1 MRDIER
7 WLQKGLIDQNLA
19 DILTEEQ
26 NQTKAKYGKI
36 AIQVILY
43 TIGVIFL
50 GLGIITFISAND
62 WFLELFKKF
71 KFLPILLVLLL
82 AVLSLAGGYQM
93 AYQKKNFP
101 RLGNS
106 LIFLSTILIG
116 GCYILAGTVYN
127 WYDTVSS
134 IFSLW
139 FISIFPLAFIFKSKA
154 INILST
160 ILFVILFPC
169 FYNDLKIDTADVWT
183 IFIPFSLSGIL
194 YTFANCKIISEKYD
208 EFAIFYKL
216 VSIYDLFIILMIL
229 VFSAEESYQMTKY
242 EYITIPA
249 ALIAINAY
257 YYLKNNDF
265 IKRMESLFII
275 GIMVFML
282 ILLLFEAINP
292 IFVHIAAHFFLII
305 MISEGIYFAYKTEN
319 VTLINQNNFFLLIYI
334 LGIYCRYGWS
344 YLHKSIFF
352 TIGGILLIS
361 LGIFL
366 EKQKKKFL
374 AKQTEENE

>member
-1 MRDIER
+1 MKDIER

-26 NQTKAKYGKI
+26 KQTKAKYGKI
-36 AIQVILY
+36 AMQIALY
-43 TIGVIFL
+43 TIGAIFL

-82 AVLSLAGGYQM
+82 AVLSLIGGYKI
-93 AYQKKNFP
+93 AYEKKNFP

-116 GCYILAGTVYN
+116 GCYTLAGIVYN

-183 IFIPFSLSGIL
+183 IFIPFSLAGIL
-194 YTFANCKIISEKYD
+194 YTFANNKIISEKYG
-208 EFAIFYKL
+208 EFANFYKFI
-216 VSIYDLFIILMIL
+216 SIYALFITLMIL
-229 VFSAEESYQMTKY
+229 VFSAEESYQMTRY

-249 ALIAINAY
+249 VLIAINAY
-257 YYLKNNDF
+257 YYFKNNDL
-265 IKRMESLFII
+265 IKKMESLFFI
-275 GIMVFML
+275 GIMAFML
-282 ILLLFEAINP
+282 ILLIFEAVNP
-292 IFVHIAAHFFLII
+292 IFIHILAHFFIII
-305 MISEGIYFAYKTEN
+305 MISEGIYIAYKTEN
-319 VTLINQNNFFLLIYI
+319 IPKINQNNLFLLIYI
-334 LGIYCRYGWS
+334 LSIYCRYGWS

-374 AKQTEENE
+374 TKQNEENA